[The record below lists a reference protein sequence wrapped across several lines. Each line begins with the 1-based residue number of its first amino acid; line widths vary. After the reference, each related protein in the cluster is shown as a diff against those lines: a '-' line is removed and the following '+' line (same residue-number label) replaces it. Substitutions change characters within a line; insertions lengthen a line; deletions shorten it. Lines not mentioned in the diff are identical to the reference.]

1 MPILPSRAKEIQEL
15 VERLASP
22 SAAHR
27 DSAVARLTLLGTRG
41 VDALLASLPTAGRTA
56 RLAALEVLE
65 RLAPPQAAPEVLAL
79 CQEKDVEIAVRAL
92 KVATAYPQPRTL
104 DVLTRI
110 LEGGAPEARRAAA
123 ESLARLNVSGLVS
136 AIDPL
141 LDVLLDDGE
150 DDALR
155 VLVFDA
161 LGTLSSRTLLPLVER
176 LRTSP
181 SPALCAR
188 VLQWEAARAGSA
200 PPAAVPERL
209 VRRLGDLGELPLAEE
224 RALFAELATVGL
236 PALELVLEELLG
248 PDTVPAVV
256 LRLGRA
262 LRHFGPE
269 AAEPIGDALDRA
281 TDLAA
286 IRVLADALAHY
297 GAPASIPPLLR
308 ALQRLDASTR
318 GGRTGANAVADVK
331 ARIHLALAALDS
343 RVALYDLREMLLEP
357 PSGATPVLLD
367 AAARIGD
374 KTLVPALARLAAR
387 EGRTRTECASA
398 LGAIVRRE
406 KLRRSSPAVKGLRPP
421 DRAALE
427 AIWPKSERRGETRA
441 R

>member
-1 MPILPSRAKEIQEL
+1 MPILPSRAKEIHEL
-15 VERLASP
+15 VDRLASA
-22 SAAHR
+22 SAARR

-41 VDALLASLPTAGRTA
+41 VDALLASLPTAGPTA

-65 RLAPPQAAPEVLAL
+65 RLTPPQAAPEVLAL
-79 CQEKDVEIAVRAL
+79 CQEKDVQIAVRAL
-92 KVATAYPQPRTL
+92 RVAASYPQPRTL
-104 DVLTRI
+104 DILTRI
-110 LEGGAPEARRAAA
+110 LDGGAPEARRAAA
-123 ESLARLNVSGLVS
+123 TSLARLNASGLVS

-161 LGTLSSRTLLPLVER
+161 LGTLPPRTLSPLVER

-181 SPALCAR
+181 SAALRAR
-188 VLQWEAARAGSA
+188 VLRWEAGRGGTA
-200 PPAAVPERL
+200 PAAAVPERL
-209 VRRLGDLGELPLAEE
+209 ARRVGDLGELPLAEE
-224 RALFAELATVGL
+224 PALFAELAAHGP
-236 PALELVLEELLG
+236 PALELVLAELQGRDAL
-248 PDTVPAVV
+248 PAVA

-269 AAEPIGDALDRA
+269 SAAPIGEALDRA
-281 TDLAA
+281 TGLAA
-286 IRVLADALAHY
+286 VRALADALAHH
-297 GAPASIPPLLR
+297 GAPGSIPPLLR
-308 ALQRLDASTR
+308 ALQRQAASPHAAGT
-318 GGRTGANAVADVK
+318 NSVADVK
-331 ARIHLALAALDS
+331 ARIHLALATLDS

-374 KTLVPALARLAAR
+374 KTLVPALARLAVH
-387 EGRTRTECASA
+387 EGRTRAGCAAA
-398 LGAIVRRE
+398 LAAIVRRE
-406 KLRRSSPAVKGLRPP
+406 KLRRSSPAVKGLRPE

-427 AIWPKSERRGETRA
+427 AVWPKGERSGERRA